1 MILIKNLDILRD
13 QSTSST
19 KQSNAA
25 VSSSSTA
32 SWDGQNDNFLKLFNC
47 FSFHFYYFCG
57 LLVRITI
64 IIAFYLLVL

>member
-32 SWDGQNDNFLKLFNC
+32 SWDGQNDNFYLLLNC
-47 FSFHFYYFCG
+47 IIFHFYYFCG

-64 IIAFYLLVL
+64 IIAFYLLFL